1 LRLFIAIVLSLLIP
15 GLGQY
20 VNGQRWKGL
29 AFIGLTLVGIVL
41 ENTVLVMF
49 PYIVTLLTLVSIID
63 AILMG
68 LKIRRG
74 QREAPKGTRFVV
86 EIIVLTVVSLL
97 VALVVDEWT
106 IQYIPNPFE
115 ELQNLAE
122 PSEEEKKKVKEEA
135 EQYLKDRYG
144 EEFYVDNLHY
154 TWQTDRWSMRGHLK
168 NEEGWDFYVSKQGD
182 QFMDTYFTHR
192 ISRDAEEEFKPIIE
206 EAFDSLINW
215 QTSVIAED
223 EVEDKYAKSI
233 PSYQELR
240 KETRKYRQIIRIALA
255 TSLTEKNQELEL
267 EKVFR
272 LVSYLNQNHIR
283 AELEIFYYDPAIKN
297 NGIKK
302 VDFTRRIQYEKFL
315 TGKIEIYDVTS
326 QVKTKGDLKKYLR
339 IVDK

>member
-1 LRLFIAIVLSLLIP
+1 
-15 GLGQY
+15 
-20 VNGQRWKGL
+20 
-29 AFIGLTLVGIVL
+29 
-41 ENTVLVMF
+41 
-49 PYIVTLLTLVSIID
+49 
-63 AILMG
+63 
-68 LKIRRG
+68 
-74 QREAPKGTRFVV
+74 
-86 EIIVLTVVSLL
+86 
-97 VALVVDEWT
+97 
-106 IQYIPNPFE
+106 
-115 ELQNLAE
+115 
-122 PSEEEKKKVKEEA
+122 
-135 EQYLKDRYG
+135 LKDRYG

-255 TSLTEKNQELEL
+255 TSLTEKNQEQEL

>member
-1 LRLFIAIVLSLLIP
+1 MRLFIAIVLSLLIP

-154 TWQTDRWSMRGHLK
+154 TWQSDRWSLRGHLK

-255 TSLTEKNQELEL
+255 TSLTEKNQEQEF